1 MLATLDRLRLFN
13 VREFV
18 AHLGRTAMAVAVTAV
33 SAALLVAVIGI
44 SGSITGSVDQLGSSI
59 AGNAEYEVS
68 GVTDAGF
75 EQSLQPEVARV
86 PGVQAAVPMIRASI
100 GSPNGNLLL
109 IGFDPLASQGWRSD
123 VQQAVLDQT
132 GGGTELLTVRNGV
145 LVGQGTGW
153 SKGQKVTLGDTEV
166 TVAAVVDGDAV
177 ERINDGNF
185 VMTTLGLAQQ
195 LVNRAGSI
203 DSMLLVTDPGA
214 DLDEVRTAVDDTV
227 AGRAVVA
234 DPTFRAAQAGG
245 VIAVLQSTTLMAA
258 ALGLV
263 VAGFLIYNAMSMA
276 INQRRNVI
284 SIVRAIGGNKRAIF
298 RDLLA
303 EAAIL
308 SAIGAVIGVGIGM
321 LMGRWTIGLLPA
333 TFMQSLQ
340 VDIAYSLPWFTV
352 PVVVAACVVSG
363 VGAAAVAARAVYKVA
378 PIEALAPVGVSSAD
392 KVGLPLRFVA
402 GALGAAAIVLSIAA
416 AWIDLGLWS
425 IVSVAMFLNGAVSV
439 CFAFFHEL
447 VAATAAVARLFGTPG
462 AVAAATIARAP
473 RRIWVTVISVLIAVS
488 MMVSIT
494 GSNTNGVDSA
504 ADAFSPAAAVDIWV
518 QPTSS
523 QVFPTGP
530 LLPRDIEQTIGAL
543 PGVAAV
549 VPGQLAYASI
559 GGSKVVVQGLAS
571 GTQHPLYEAIS
582 EPSRAKVLAG
592 EGVVVSRDIARVLD
606 VETGSTLTVP
616 TPNGF
621 ENVQVLEVFPYFSA
635 LTGFV
640 GMSLPLMQQWFDRPG
655 STLLEVTVDSG
666 ADRAAVQAAIE
677 GVVPSSVNVYSG
689 REVLDGM
696 TASLQ
701 QATVLISA
709 ITWIVVFVAAVAL
722 VNTMMLSVLER
733 RRELGVLRAMGSSRR
748 FTMRTVLVEAAAIGI
763 VGGLCGLVVG
773 VLNQYVNTIAFSH
786 VLGLDIA
793 FQLTPP
799 TVVFGLA
806 ALLLSLLGAI
816 PPGLHAARLN
826 VIDAVSVD

>member
-18 AHLGRTAMAVAVTAV
+18 AHLGRTSMAVAVTAV

-59 AGNAEYEVS
+59 GGNAEYEVS

-109 IGFDPLASQGWRSD
+109 IGFDPLAGQGWRSD

-145 LVGQGTGW
+145 LVGHGTGW
-153 SKGQKVTLGDTEV
+153 SKGQKVILGDTEV

-392 KVGLPLRFVA
+392 KVGLPLRLVA
-402 GALGAAAIVLSIAA
+402 GVLGAAAIVLSIAA

-425 IVSVAMFLNGAVSV
+425 IVSVAMFLNGAVFV

-488 MMVSIT
+488 MMVSVT

-504 ADAFSPAAAVDIWV
+504 AAAFSPAGPWTSGCNRRRVRFFPPVRCCRAISSRRSGHCLAWPPWCQASWRMPPSVDRKWSCRDLRRERS
-518 QPTSS
+518 TS
-523 QVFPTGP
+523 
-530 LLPRDIEQTIGAL
+530 
-543 PGVAAV
+543 
-549 VPGQLAYASI
+549 
-559 GGSKVVVQGLAS
+559 
-571 GTQHPLYEAIS
+571 LYEAIS

-606 VETGSTLTVP
+606 VEAGGTLTVP

-640 GMSLPLMQQWFDRPG
+640 GMSLPLMQQWFDRPD

-816 PPGLHAARLN
+816 PPGLHATRLN